1 MRIFDNCILEN
12 KVIFFDGGFDENV
25 FIRFCIISYHIKEQK
40 MKRNPQRRTQKH
52 KKGGN
57 EVNIDTICDELNYL
71 NQLKSTNLDYVQ
83 SKMVENYLEKI
94 DETLKNDQSI
104 AKSKVICMVDFTY
117 NYGPVKK
124 KKIKN
129 VEALLDLLI
138 ANRGVDDSSKI
149 SDTDF
154 QTHVHEFE
162 KLHHALEEYL
172 VLKKK
177 DAHKFGIFKNKKKIT
192 YYSGINDTIQQ
203 KMATTGKNNLAMMVV
218 PPTMAEPKA
227 PIRKT
232 PYPMPKMS
240 IQKTLKVLQ
249 KPIPKELQKAVSE
262 MSIQKTLKVLQKA
275 VPKTM
280 KKRKFPRFFKMKLWK
295 RATPKK
301 QSKTPAMAKMRSS
314 LVDLSIQNIYS
325 KPDNIPVA
333 TTIHKS
339 KSHTKKE
346 YMKNQHKKSLKH
358 DKKHPKK
365 SLQSVRLIV

>member
-1 MRIFDNCILEN
+1 
-12 KVIFFDGGFDENV
+12 
-25 FIRFCIISYHIKEQK
+25 
-40 MKRNPQRRTQKH
+40 MKSKTQRRTQKH

-57 EVNIDTICDELNYL
+57 EVNISTICDELNYL
-71 NQLKSTNLDYVQ
+71 NQLKSTQLDYVQ

-104 AKSKVICMVDFTY
+104 AKSQVICMVDFVY
-117 NYGPVKK
+117 NYSQKEK

-138 ANRGVDDSSKI
+138 ANMGLDASSKL

-172 VLKKK
+172 LLKKK
-177 DAHKFGIFKNKKKIT
+177 DAHNFGMFKNKKKIT
-192 YYSGINDTIQQ
+192 YYSGINDMIQQ
-203 KMATTGKNNLAMMVV
+203 KMSVIGKNNLAVEVV
-218 PPTMAEPKA
+218 PPPMAKPKV

-240 IQKTLKVLQ
+240 MKKTLKVLH
-249 KPIPKELQKAVSE
+249 KAVPKDLPK
-262 MSIQKTLKVLQKA
+262 MSFKKTFKVLQKA
-275 VPKTM
+275 VPKAMPKAVPNTT
-280 KKRKFPRFFKMKLWK
+280 KKRKLPRFFKMKLWK
-295 RATPKK
+295 RATPKNRPN
-301 QSKTPAMAKMRSS
+301 TPVMAKMRNSPMELS
-314 LVDLSIQNIYS
+314 LQTIYS
-325 KPDNIPVA
+325 KSEAIPVA
-333 TTIHKS
+333 EIHRS
-339 KSHTKKE
+339 KSHTREE

-358 DKKHPKK
+358 NKKQNKK

>member
-1 MRIFDNCILEN
+1 
-12 KVIFFDGGFDENV
+12 
-25 FIRFCIISYHIKEQK
+25 
-40 MKRNPQRRTQKH
+40 MKRNPQRKTQKH

-94 DETLKNDQSI
+94 DETLKNNQSI

-177 DAHKFGIFKNKKKIT
+177 AASNFGMFKNNKKIAH
-192 YYSGINDTIQQ
+192 YSAINDMIQQ
-203 KMATTGKNNLAMMVV
+203 KMDTGKNLLAAVVV
-218 PPTMAEPKA
+218 PPPMDKPKA

-240 IQKTLKVLQ
+240 MKKTLKVLQ
-249 KPIPKELQKAVSE
+249 KPIPKELPKAVSE

-280 KKRKFPRFFKMKLWK
+280 KKGKLPRFFKMKLWK

-301 QSKTPAMAKMRSS
+301 QAKTPAMAKMRSS
-314 LVDLSIQNIYS
+314 PMDLSLQNIYS
-325 KPDNIPVA
+325 KPETMPVA
-333 TTIHKS
+333 TIHKS
-339 KSHTKKE
+339 KSHTRKE

>member
-1 MRIFDNCILEN
+1 
-12 KVIFFDGGFDENV
+12 
-25 FIRFCIISYHIKEQK
+25 
-40 MKRNPQRRTQKH
+40 MKRNPQRKTQRRTQKH

-71 NQLKSTNLDYVQ
+71 NQLKSTQLDYVQ

-94 DETLKNDQSI
+94 DETLKNNQSI

-117 NYGPVKK
+117 NYGPVKQ

-138 ANRGVDDSSKI
+138 ANVGVDASSKI

-162 KLHHALEEYL
+162 KLHYALEEYL

-177 DAHKFGIFKNKKKIT
+177 AASNFGMFKNKKKIT
-192 YYSGINDTIQQ
+192 YYSGINDMIQP
-203 KMATTGKNNLAMMVV
+203 KMVK
-218 PPTMAEPKA
+218 PKV

-249 KPIPKELQKAVSE
+249 KPIPKELPKPVSE
-262 MSIQKTLKVLQKA
+262 MSMKKTLKVLQKA
-275 VPKTM
+275 VPKAMPKSIQKTM
-280 KKRKFPRFFKMKLWK
+280 KKGKLPNIFKMKLWK
-295 RATPKK
+295 RA
-301 QSKTPAMAKMRSS
+301 KTPVMAKMRKSPVEDS
-314 LVDLSIQNIYS
+314 LQTIYS
-325 KPDNIPVA
+325 KSETMPVA
-333 TTIHKS
+333 TAIHKS

-346 YMKNQHKKSLKH
+346 YMKNQHKKSLKQL
-358 DKKHPKK
+358 KKHPKK
-365 SLQSVRLIV
+365 SLESVRLIV

>member
-1 MRIFDNCILEN
+1 
-12 KVIFFDGGFDENV
+12 
-25 FIRFCIISYHIKEQK
+25 
-40 MKRNPQRRTQKH
+40 MKRNPQRKTQKRIQKH

-71 NQLKSTNLDYVQ
+71 NELKSTELDYVQ

-104 AKSKVICMVDFTY
+104 AKSRVICMVDFTY

-138 ANRGVDDSSKI
+138 ANVGVDDSSNI
-149 SDTDF
+149 TDTDF

-177 DAHKFGIFKNKKKIT
+177 AASNFGMFKNNKKIAH
-192 YYSGINDTIQQ
+192 YSAINVMIQQ
-203 KMATTGKNNLAMMVV
+203 KMSTGKNSLAVAEV
-218 PPTMAEPKA
+218 PKV

-232 PYPMPKMS
+232 PYPMPKMSIQKPIPKDLPKMS

-249 KPIPKELQKAVSE
+249 KPIPKELPKVVSE
-262 MSIQKTLKVLQKA
+262 MSMKKTLKMLKKA
-275 VPKTM
+275 VPKSV
-280 KKRKFPRFFKMKLWK
+280 KKRKFQNPFKMKLWK
-295 RATPKK
+295 RSTQKNRP
-301 QSKTPAMAKMRSS
+301 KTPVFAKTRNSPVE
-314 LVDLSIQNIYS
+314 LNLQTIYS
-325 KPDNIPVA
+325 KPDNVPVA
-333 TTIHKS
+333 TAIHNS
-339 KSHTKKE
+339 KYHTRKE
-346 YMKNQHKKSLKH
+346 YMKNQYKKSLKQ
-358 DKKHPKK
+358 DKRQNKK
-365 SLQSVRLIV
+365 SKEVVLII

>member
-1 MRIFDNCILEN
+1 M
-12 KVIFFDGGFDENV
+12 
-25 FIRFCIISYHIKEQK
+25 KE
-40 MKRNPQRRTQKH
+40 NPQRKTQRKTQKH
-52 KKGGN
+52 KKGGD
-57 EVNIDTICDELNYL
+57 EVNIDIDTICDELNHL
-71 NQLKSTNLDYVQ
+71 NQLKNTQLDYVQ

-94 DETLKNDQSI
+94 DESLKNNQSI

-117 NYGPVKK
+117 NYGPVKQ

-138 ANRGVDDSSKI
+138 ANVGVDASSKI

-162 KLHHALEEYL
+162 KLHFTLEEYL

-177 DAHKFGIFKNKKKIT
+177 AASNFGMFKNKKKIT
-192 YYSGINDTIQQ
+192 YYSGINDMIQQ
-203 KMATTGKNNLAMMVV
+203 KMAK
-218 PPTMAEPKA
+218 PKV

-232 PYPMPKMS
+232 PYPKPKMS

-249 KPIPKELQKAVSE
+249 KPIPKELPKVVSE
-262 MSIQKTLKVLQKA
+262 MSMKKTLKVLQKA
-275 VPKTM
+275 VPKAMPKSIQKTM
-280 KKRKFPRFFKMKLWK
+280 KKGKLPNIFKMKLWK

-301 QSKTPAMAKMRSS
+301 QDKTPVMAKMRNRPVEVS
-314 LVDLSIQNIYS
+314 LQTIYS
-325 KPDNIPVA
+325 KSETMPVA
-333 TTIHKS
+333 TAIHKS
-339 KSHTKKE
+339 KSHTRKE

-358 DKKHPKK
+358 DKRQNKKHPKK

>member
-1 MRIFDNCILEN
+1 
-12 KVIFFDGGFDENV
+12 
-25 FIRFCIISYHIKEQK
+25 
-40 MKRNPQRRTQKH
+40 MKSKTQRRTQKH

-71 NQLKSTNLDYVQ
+71 NQLKSTQLDYVQ

-104 AKSKVICMVDFTY
+104 AKSQVICMVDFVY
-117 NYGPVKK
+117 NYSQKEK

-138 ANRGVDDSSKI
+138 ANMGLDASSKL

-172 VLKKK
+172 LLKKK
-177 DAHKFGIFKNKKKIT
+177 DAHRFGMFKNKKKIT
-192 YYSGINDTIQQ
+192 YYSGINDMIQRNL
-203 KMATTGKNNLAMMVV
+203 AAIGKNNLAVEVV
-218 PPTMAEPKA
+218 PPPPMVISEPKA

-232 PYPMPKMS
+232 PYPMPKISM
-240 IQKTLKVLQ
+240 K
-249 KPIPKELQKAVSE
+249 
-262 MSIQKTLKVLQKA
+262 KTLKVLQKA
-275 VPKTM
+275 VPKEMPKAVSEMSMKKTLKVLHKAVPKAM
-280 KKRKFPRFFKMKLWK
+280 PKAVPNTTKKRKLPRFFKMKLWK
-295 RATPKK
+295 RATPKNRPN
-301 QSKTPAMAKMRSS
+301 TPAMAKMRNSPMELS
-314 LVDLSIQNIYS
+314 LQTIYS
-325 KPDNIPVA
+325 KSETIPVA
-333 TTIHKS
+333 EIHRS
-339 KSHTKKE
+339 KSHTREE

-358 DKKHPKK
+358 NKKQNKK